1 MGLQP
6 TPEQKMNLVID
17 KNLNDTGYD
26 SNGYMGLTRNA
37 PGMVEATNVDKDNAL
52 IWVSYPK

>member
-37 PGMVEATNVDKDNAL
+37 PGMVEVTNVDKDNVL
-52 IWVSYPK
+52 I